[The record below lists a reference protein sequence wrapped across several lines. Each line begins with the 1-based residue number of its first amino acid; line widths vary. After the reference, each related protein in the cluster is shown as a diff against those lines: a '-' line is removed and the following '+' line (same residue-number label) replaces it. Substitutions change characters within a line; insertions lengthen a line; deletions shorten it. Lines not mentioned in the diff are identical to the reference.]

1 MNGTEQV
8 EEAYLMVTILAF
20 LFVLSV
26 LVFVHE
32 FGHYWVAIKA
42 GVKVES
48 FSIGFGP
55 EIVGWNDKSGTR
67 WKISA
72 LPLGG
77 YVKMFG
83 DMNPA
88 SAGQRDDLSD
98 EEQQHAFHHKGLLAR
113 AAIVF
118 AGPLANFIF
127 AIVIFTVLFAAVGQ
141 QRALPVVGTVTE
153 NSAAAAAGLLPNDRI
168 VAVDGQNIEWFED
181 LSVKIRQKP
190 DQPVDLTIKR
200 GTETLDVTAT
210 PQAVSEGNGPDA
222 MTFGRLGVSA
232 GEFVAHRDGVFEAV
246 GHGFSTTY
254 GIVTQTFDAIG
265 EMIAGKRDSSELGG
279 PIRIAQM
286 SGQVAEG
293 GLAPL
298 LSFMGYLS
306 VSLGLINLMPVPLLD
321 GGHLVFY
328 LLEALR
334 GKPMNAKAQEY
345 GFRLGAG
352 LVLSLIIFATW
363 NDLSHLGVWNFLKG
377 LAGG

>member
-1 MNGTEQV
+1 
-8 EEAYLMVTILAF
+8 MVTILAF

-32 FGHYWVAIKA
+32 YGHYWVAIKA

-77 YVKMFG
+77 YVKMYG

-88 SAGQRDDLSD
+88 SAGMRDDLD
-98 EEQQHAFHHKGLLAR
+98 EEESKYAFHHKGLLAR

-141 QRALPVVGTVTE
+141 QRALPVVGEVSPD
-153 NSAAAAAGLLPNDRI
+153 SAAAAAGLQPNDQI
-168 VAVDGQNIEWFED
+168 VAVDGKQIEWFDE
-181 LSVKIRQKP
+181 LYVLIHEKP
-190 DQPVDLTIKR
+190 GQQVDLTVKR
-200 GTETLDVTAT
+200 GGETLDIPAT
-210 PQAVSEGNGPDA
+210 PQAVTEGKGPDA
-222 MTFGRLGVSA
+222 TTFGRLGVSA
-232 GEFVAHRDGVFEAV
+232 GKFVSHRDGIFDAIGNGVN
-246 GHGFSTTY
+246 TTF
-254 GIVTQTFDAIG
+254 GIVTQTFSAIG

-293 GLAPL
+293 GIAPL

-328 LLEALR
+328 LIEALR
-334 GKPMNAKAQEY
+334 GKPMSAKAQEY

-352 LVLSLIIFATW
+352 LVFSLIIFATW
-363 NDLSHLGVWNFLKG
+363 NDLSHLGVWNFFKG